1 MGEGGEDLS
10 ALLTGPEPAPK
21 GDIVAQIVG
30 TGPGLRFDAMP
41 SLFDELIHSARRE
54 LVITTPYFV
63 PDEVLLYAI
72 LNAARRGVRTVLILP
87 ERIDSRIVAAT
98 CRSYFGAMVEAGVEL
113 YRFRPG
119 LLHSKTMVV
128 DGSVGMIG
136 SANLDRRSFELNYE
150 NNVLFA
156 DEAFARAVR
165 ERQDAY
171 LRQSRRVTADDVMAM
186 GVGTRLWSNFMA
198 MMSPLL

>member
-1 MGEGGEDLS
+1 
-10 ALLTGPEPAPK
+10 
-21 GDIVAQIVG
+21 
-30 TGPGLRFDAMP
+30 
-41 SLFDELIHSARRE
+41 
-54 LVITTPYFV
+54 V

-98 CRSYFGAMVEAGVEL
+98 CRSYFCDLIAAGVEL

-128 DGSVGMIG
+128 DGSVGLIG
-136 SANLDRRSFELNYE
+136 SANLDRRSFELNFE

-156 DEAFARAVR
+156 DEAFAREIRA
-165 ERQDAY
+165 RQDSY
-171 LRQSRRVTADDVMAM
+171 LAQSKRVTAEDIAAM
-186 GVGTRLWSNFMA
+186 GIGTRLWSNFMA